1 MMNVWRQRGAGA
13 AQSDPGKPCF
23 GERDQKEVIHFCT
36 VFMGVD
42 NGVDNGSPPRL
53 PHGHGLFEGGQLG
66 GQWSFFK
73 LIKYN

>member
-36 VFMGVD
+36 VFMGWTMGWTMVVHPGYLMGMVFLRVDNWVD
-42 NGVDNGSPPRL
+42 NGLSLN
-53 PHGHGLFEGGQLG
+53 
-66 GQWSFFK
+66 
-73 LIKYN
+73 